1 MCGIPTHG
9 MDFTMSSHS
18 RRRRQFGASDFAM
31 EAFAFIYIFA
41 QYTSISVYK
50 LLLTISE
57 CVYRG
62 DSSWPDVVA
71 NSTTWSTTSST
82 NGSAQ
87 LLDECVDAVMNATGG
102 TEHPRVRDLVF
113 SLPLVELAC
122 SLLVCLMVG
131 GWSDAHGRKLH
142 FVLAMTGAL
151 IKDLSA
157 LVFVLARMP
166 GRNAIYGV
174 TIVSGLLGS
183 LNLFTAGALC
193 HVSDNSDH
201 RSRTFRIGTLT
212 FALYLGSAASVF
224 VERLWKP
231 LLASD
236 SFVRI
241 AVSVVGAQLVLDM
254 VCLVGVAMVVRESLR
269 VIPGYHGNPLWNFVS
284 MRQVKDV
291 AMFAARRR
299 PSKARGFILVLCAV
313 FLLERFV
320 YCGEQEVWAEY
331 LFRRFSWT
339 HQASLMLG
347 LQFVCEAMITMLAVW
362 LAHSLGFRDSSL
374 AIAGAVSFMGA
385 SAIKA
390 IALTGGMH
398 GIAVIV
404 GSLSPLIAI
413 AVLALLTKL
422 IQPEEFGSLFA
433 NVAVLSIVAPL
444 AASVAY
450 WEVFAAT
457 KAMVSEFIYLLS
469 IFVSTMLC
477 LLLVYVRRN
486 LHLGSLGNL
495 IIQEEKVPLLSPRQR
510 DFGAAIL

>member
-1 MCGIPTHG
+1 
-9 MDFTMSSHS
+9 MDFRISSHS
-18 RRRRQFGASDFAM
+18 RRGFRASDFAM

-41 QYTSISVYK
+41 QSTSMSVYE
-50 LLLTISE
+50 LLLAISD

-62 DSSWPDVVA
+62 DSSWPGIVVA
-71 NSTTWSTTSST
+71 NSTWSTTSST
-82 NGSAQ
+82 NTSAL
-87 LLDECVDAVMNATGG
+87 LLDECVDASMNVTTR
-102 TEHPRVRDLVF
+102 TEDKRVRDLVF

-122 SLLVCLMVG
+122 SLIVCLMVG

-142 FVLAMTGAL
+142 FILAMTGAL
-151 IKDLSA
+151 IKDLCA
-157 LVFVLARMP
+157 LVFVLAGMP
-166 GRNAIYGV
+166 GRSAIYGV

-201 RSRTFRIGTLT
+201 RSRTLRIGALT
-212 FALYLGSAASVF
+212 FALYVGQSASVF

-231 LLASD
+231 LVASE

-254 VCLVGVAMVVRESLR
+254 VCLVGVAMGVRESLR
-269 VIPGYHGNPLWNFVS
+269 VIPGYHGNPLWNFVR
-284 MRQVKDV
+284 MRQVKNV
-291 AMFAARRR
+291 AMFVARRR
-299 PSKARGFILVLCAV
+299 PNKARCFVLVLCTV

-339 HQASLMLG
+339 HQVSLMLG
-347 LQFVCEAMITMLAVW
+347 LQFVCEATITMLAVW
-362 LAHSLGFRDSSL
+362 LARSMGFQDSSL
-374 AIAGAVSFMGA
+374 AIAGAVSFIGA

-390 IALTGGMH
+390 VALSGGTH
-398 GIAVIV
+398 GVAVIV
-404 GSLSPLIAI
+404 GSLSPLIAV
-413 AVLALLTKL
+413 AVLSLLSKL
-422 IQPEEFGSLFA
+422 IHPEEFGCLFA

-469 IFVSTMLC
+469 IFVGTLLC

-486 LHLGSLGNL
+486 LHLGSLGNM
-495 IIQEEKVPLLSPRQR
+495 IQEEKVPLLRQQ